1 MHFWGLPG
9 PGRAQYLHP
18 VSKRQTAASHSTPE
32 AEIVAADLGIRTEGL
47 PALCLWEVLLDRAVL
62 CVLCEDNEA
71 GIRILETGRNPTIR
85 HLGRVHKV
93 GIAFLHECYERGDV
107 IMQYTPTDRQSADI
121 FTKCFLLTDKWI
133 HARNLIATAVELNE
147 AYQAVSGEQACVGN
161 EPTHVYGDP
170 CPRSE
175 GREEYERML
184 GITSEAEVPDE
195 PADCLEKVVQVAR
208 LKEKR

>member
-1 MHFWGLPG
+1 MFCDSDFAGCKETTRFTSGVFLALVG
-9 PGRAQYLHP
+9 PSTFIPLSA

-47 PALCLWEVLLDRAVL
+47 PALCLWEVLLDRTVL

-121 FTKCFLLTDKWI
+121 FTKCFFSPKNGFMLETLSLLP
-133 HARNLIATAVELNE
+133 L
-147 AYQAVSGEQACVGN
+147 S
-161 EPTHVYGDP
+161 
-170 CPRSE
+170 
-175 GREEYERML
+175 
-184 GITSEAEVPDE
+184 
-195 PADCLEKVVQVAR
+195 
-208 LKEKR
+208 